1 MGRDVVF
8 FYKLFIKEDYISTQ
22 RKSNRAILS
31 YKKLPAKQKKVYLHI
46 QIHFPWNH
54 YYIDMKMNP
63 KGWSR
68 QHVLSNNLPCWDI
81 HQHLKGK
88 MEGLKCYDVVES
100 IQYSIFNFMQ

>member
-46 QIHFPWNH
+46 QIHFP
-54 YYIDMKMNP
+54 
-63 KGWSR
+63 
-68 QHVLSNNLPCWDI
+68 
-81 HQHLKGK
+81 
-88 MEGLKCYDVVES
+88 
-100 IQYSIFNFMQ
+100 